1 MKHNTLFVKIIF
13 HCHLAVFGQFLAGF
27 QASFMPNMFT
37 KTENEAI
44 NRPCWSQI
52 ALHSYME
59 YNLFKLK
66 IMFSAIFKQT
76 YAKTIYL
83 YFY

>member
-44 NRPCWSQI
+44 NRPC
-52 ALHSYME
+52 
-59 YNLFKLK
+59 
-66 IMFSAIFKQT
+66 
-76 YAKTIYL
+76 
-83 YFY
+83 